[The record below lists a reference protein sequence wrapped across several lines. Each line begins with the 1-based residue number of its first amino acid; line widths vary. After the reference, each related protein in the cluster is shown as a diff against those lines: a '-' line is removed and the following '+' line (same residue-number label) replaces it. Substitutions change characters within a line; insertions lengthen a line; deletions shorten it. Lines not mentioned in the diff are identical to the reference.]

1 MFTLTK
7 EEQESIHNGICRLE
21 SAIQELEDVL
31 SPRLINTLQK
41 ARQGIEKGFKN
52 VRLQEA
58 EWFNTQMDVFEQ
70 IRMANGL
77 HTTWSIFEVE
87 NIYDDSKIRGTTLVF
102 EGWESD
108 AEVPITSNPIN
119 GEVSWMH
126 LWMAAD
132 KAIQESN
139 DHHTFIEKFIPM
151 SDGRVRL
158 ICGS

>member
-1 MFTLTK
+1 MFTINK
-7 EEQESIHNGICRLE
+7 QEQESIHNGLCHLDQAIYRLE
-21 SAIQELEDVL
+21 EVLSSELIGSIKKARREIEKGYANVRKQELEWLD
-31 SPRLINTLQK
+31 S
-41 ARQGIEKGFKN
+41 
-52 VRLQEA
+52 
-58 EWFNTQMDVFEQ
+58 QMDVFEH
-70 IRMANGL
+70 IRKANGL
-77 HTTWSIFEVE
+77 HTTWSIYDIE